1 MIVVMTTVPNREEGE
16 SLAERIVEQR
26 LAACVQVMPE
36 MRSFYVWEGAVQ
48 RESEHLLLIKT
59 EAETWDAL
67 CEFITE
73 NHTYTV
79 PEIVAVEA
87 ERVSGPYSEWIRSI
101 IG

>member
-16 SLAERIVEQR
+16 SLAERIVERR

-48 RESEHLLLIKT
+48 REPEHLLLIKT
-59 EAETWDAL
+59 EAENWDML
-67 CEFITE
+67 REFITE

>member
-16 SLAERIVEQR
+16 SLAERIVERR

-36 MRSFYVWEGAVQ
+36 MRSFYVWEGALQ

-87 ERVSGPYSEWIRSI
+87 ERVAGPYSEWIRSI
-101 IG
+101 IR